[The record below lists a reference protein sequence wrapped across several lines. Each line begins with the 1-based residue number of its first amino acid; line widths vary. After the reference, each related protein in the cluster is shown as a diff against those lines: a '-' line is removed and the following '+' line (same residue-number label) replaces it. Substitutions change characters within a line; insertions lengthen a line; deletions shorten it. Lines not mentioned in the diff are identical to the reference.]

1 MSFGNDRTVDG
12 TLPPQGGRRFRFT
25 LWLVTGVVFLLGLA
39 VTLYVWRITVQREA
53 GRIGGQ
59 FAGQLSAQ
67 VRDLE
72 FNLRRAEEFVRFLAA
87 FFASSEDVH
96 REEFREFCRPQFE
109 QFPAV
114 DFVLWAPRVHSDEL
128 LAFTDLAESHG
139 VLQLNL
145 WEMTPSGEARPLS
158 SRPIY
163 YPVLYIEPSPL
174 MERVVGLDLWSLREW
189 QPVLEGACTA
199 QPYRTF
205 LLSKTAVLDPS
216 QWQGKGEERVTG
228 AMKPSQQGA
237 DSENSFPEWLAH
249 RWLVFA
255 TPVFR
260 GTPAPVQPSDRMVQ
274 CQGVLVA
281 VVDVDKLLEPL
292 ASWAFAENVS
302 IILEDI
308 SSSQQREK
316 LLEANAREK
325 SRWEA
330 LQGLPH
336 FERRIQLDD
345 RDWHIRAELSPEYLA
360 ARRGPGSWAVLITGA
375 LCSLLLAFYINLLGG
390 RSIRTEELVAQ
401 RTWELLQVNRRLEEA
416 NRRLEEEIRFRE
428 KIERDLR
435 DSEALYASLVENL
448 PVHVLRK
455 DREGR
460 FTFANS
466 SFCRLLGLSREEI
479 LGKTDFDFYPPDLV
493 SKYRRDDRRVMET
506 GELFEDIEEYEKH
519 GETRYVQVLKS
530 PVHDALG
537 QVIGVQVVFWD
548 VTEKVAVQR
557 ALEKA
562 KEAAEEASRAKS
574 EFLANMSHEIRT
586 PMNAILG
593 MAQLLEQTR
602 LDPEQREYLRIIRE
616 SGDTLLALINS
627 ILDFSKIEAGR
638 LELDAVEFS
647 LREVVGDTMK
657 TLAVRAHKKQL
668 ELACRIAADVPDRLV
683 GDPVRLR
690 QVLINLVDNAIKFTE
705 QGEVVVEIVS
715 KEHHEREAVLEFS
728 VRDTGIGIPPEK
740 QKRIFEAFEQADQS
754 MTRRYGGTGLGLAIC
769 QRLVALMGGQ
779 IEVESEPGRGSTF
792 RFAARFQI
800 PSAVPAAPPV
810 PELDAF
816 GTRQVLVVDDHAT
829 NRRILAEMLA
839 SWGLEAILAAS
850 GPEALRIMEQ
860 AGDAIPPVVI
870 TDVRMPEMDGY
881 QLVAEL
887 RKRYPADKV
896 AIIVLSSEDRAGDTE
911 LFRQMDVAG
920 VLRKPV
926 KQSELYNMLAE
937 VLGLQFRPA
946 TPVTIPPS
954 FPELSPLRVLLVED
968 SPFNQKVA
976 IGLLEKHGHHVT
988 TVSNGKEALQALADG
1003 EFDLVLMDIQM
1014 PEMDGLTATKEIRA
1028 REARLG
1034 LPRIPIIAMTAHALK
1049 GDRELALSAG
1059 MDGYI
1064 AKPFIAAE
1072 FFQTIAD
1079 VVHQVRG
1086 INLGETHTMP
1096 AIDAGAVEHGE
1107 KAETRE
1113 PVHTPQQP
1121 TTEAPPASASNGPLS
1136 GRLVDW
1142 QHALRSAGGHSDLL
1156 RELIV
1161 TFREDMP
1168 RQLQMLEESLTKRDW
1183 ATARRAAHTLGGAFR
1198 HFGAKTGAEVAFELE
1213 KIFKEIESAGAPS
1226 AETSE
1231 KSDHSPHWFAQLQRL
1246 RQLLEQVLG
1255 ELAQGDSMVTSAS
1268 SENDQSPR
1276 GPAAET

>member
-1 MSFGNDRTVDG
+1 
-12 TLPPQGGRRFRFT
+12 
-25 LWLVTGVVFLLGLA
+25 
-39 VTLYVWRITVQREA
+39 
-53 GRIGGQ
+53 
-59 FAGQLSAQ
+59 
-67 VRDLE
+67 
-72 FNLRRAEEFVRFLAA
+72 
-87 FFASSEDVH
+87 
-96 REEFREFCRPQFE
+96 
-109 QFPAV
+109 
-114 DFVLWAPRVHSDEL
+114 
-128 LAFTDLAESHG
+128 
-139 VLQLNL
+139 
-145 WEMTPSGEARPLS
+145 
-158 SRPIY
+158 
-163 YPVLYIEPSPL
+163 
-174 MERVVGLDLWSLREW
+174 
-189 QPVLEGACTA
+189 
-199 QPYRTF
+199 
-205 LLSKTAVLDPS
+205 
-216 QWQGKGEERVTG
+216 
-228 AMKPSQQGA
+228 
-237 DSENSFPEWLAH
+237 
-249 RWLVFA
+249 
-255 TPVFR
+255 
-260 GTPAPVQPSDRMVQ
+260 
-274 CQGVLVA
+274 
-281 VVDVDKLLEPL
+281 
-292 ASWAFAENVS
+292 
-302 IILEDI
+302 
-308 SSSQQREK
+308 
-316 LLEANAREK
+316 
-325 SRWEA
+325 
-330 LQGLPH
+330 
-336 FERRIQLDD
+336 
-345 RDWHIRAELSPEYLA
+345 
-360 ARRGPGSWAVLITGA
+360 
-375 LCSLLLAFYINLLGG
+375 
-390 RSIRTEELVAQ
+390 
-401 RTWELLQVNRRLEEA
+401 
-416 NRRLEEEIRFRE
+416 
-428 KIERDLR
+428 
-435 DSEALYASLVENL
+435 
-448 PVHVLRK
+448 
-455 DREGR
+455 
-460 FTFANS
+460 
-466 SFCRLLGLSREEI
+466 
-479 LGKTDFDFYPPDLV
+479 
-493 SKYRRDDRRVMET
+493 
-506 GELFEDIEEYEKH
+506 
-519 GETRYVQVLKS
+519 
-530 PVHDALG
+530 
-537 QVIGVQVVFWD
+537 
-548 VTEKVAVQR
+548 
-557 ALEKA
+557 
-562 KEAAEEASRAKS
+562 
-574 EFLANMSHEIRT
+574 
-586 PMNAILG
+586 
-593 MAQLLEQTR
+593 
-602 LDPEQREYLRIIRE
+602 
-616 SGDTLLALINS
+616 
-627 ILDFSKIEAGR
+627 
-638 LELDAVEFS
+638 
-647 LREVVGDTMK
+647 
-657 TLAVRAHKKQL
+657 
-668 ELACRIAADVPDRLV
+668 
-683 GDPVRLR
+683 
-690 QVLINLVDNAIKFTE
+690 
-705 QGEVVVEIVS
+705 
-715 KEHHEREAVLEFS
+715 

-779 IEVESEPGRGSTF
+779 IEVDSEPGRGSTF

-896 AIIVLSSEDRAGDTE
+896 AIIVLSSEDRAGVTE